1 MFYNTVHTTHPHAW
15 MGTAS
20 KSLLLA
26 LLLLLGSGCQ
36 GAIPAPIATVVPPAE
51 QATAANLAEH
61 CITDFDPTI
70 DYFPNKTSVTYAT
83 GFSIDYFNSYKVIT
97 VHTPLPGGA
106 PQTYVLVQ
114 CGAPIPT
121 DVAADQVL
129 EVPVRSIVTA
139 SSTLI
144 TTLDAIGALDRLVGL
159 DELTYTSN
167 PTVRQM
173 AAEGKLTMI
182 GVGAGVNV
190 EQAID
195 LQPELIMT
203 VSTGNIE
210 FDSHPKLQEAGLKV
224 VLHAG
229 WLEESPLGRAEWSKF
244 IAAFFNQEG
253 RAAEH
258 FTERVQRYE
267 ELTALAATAAERPS
281 VFVNTFSRSSWSIPG
296 GNSYIAR
303 FLHDAGANYLWAD
316 ELTNERLQLAFEE
329 VYDKASNAE
338 FWVNTGRNATTR
350 AELLAEDA
358 RYADFAAVQTGNI
371 WNNNAR
377 LGPDGGNDYWETG
390 VAHPD
395 VVLADLIKIFHPEL
409 LPEHELVYYHQL
421 R

>member
-1 MFYNTVHTTHPHAW
+1 MFRNTVRILHPHGWA
-15 MGTAS
+15 GAAS
-20 KSLLLA
+20 NSLFLV
-26 LLLLLGSGCQ
+26 LLLLLVGGCQ
-36 GAIPAPIATVVPPAE
+36 GTIPAPSVAIATPAA
-51 QATAANLAEH
+51 QAAETTLADH

-70 DYFPNKTSVTYAT
+70 DYFPNKTSVTYAV

-97 VHTPLPGGA
+97 VHTPLPGDV

-114 CGAPIPT
+114 CGAPIPN
-121 DVAADQVL
+121 DVAADQVV
-129 EVPVRSIVTA
+129 EIPVRSIVTA

-144 TTLDAIGALDRLVGL
+144 TTLDEIGALDRLVGL
-159 DELTYTSN
+159 DELTYISN
-167 PTVRQM
+167 PNVRQM

-195 LQPELIMT
+195 LQPGLIMA

-210 FDSHPKLQEAGLKV
+210 FDGHPKLLEAGLKV

-253 RAAEH
+253 SAAEH
-258 FTERVQRYE
+258 FTDRVQRYE
-267 ELTALAATAAERPS
+267 ELAALAATATERPS
-281 VFVNTFSRSSWSIPG
+281 VFVNTLSRSSWSIPG

-303 FLHDAGANYLWAD
+303 FLHDAGADYLWAD
-316 ELTNERLQLAFEE
+316 ELTNERLYLAFEE
-329 VYDKASNAE
+329 VYDRASKAE
-338 FWVNTGRNATTR
+338 FWVNTGRTASTR
-350 AELLAEDA
+350 AELLAEDT

-377 LGPDGGNDYWETG
+377 LGPDGGNDYWEIG

-395 VVLADLIKIFHPEL
+395 IVLADLIKIFHPEL